1 MAARANTRTP
11 VLRSPAQIPLRP
23 LGALSES
30 EDLRT
35 TRIPLVNGSPRV
47 PGGFAPKAF
56 VGEVVPFGTRL
67 VRRSM
72 AALTA
77 PLQAT
82 AATTASVVG
91 SGNGLPQHGVNHAAH

>member
-56 VGEVVPFGTRL
+56 VGEVVPFSVVSFREGHDIIGVQLR
-67 VRRSM
+67 
-72 AALTA
+72 LTA
-77 PLQAT
+77 PN
-82 AATTASVVG
+82 V
-91 SGNGLPQHGVNHAAH
+91 